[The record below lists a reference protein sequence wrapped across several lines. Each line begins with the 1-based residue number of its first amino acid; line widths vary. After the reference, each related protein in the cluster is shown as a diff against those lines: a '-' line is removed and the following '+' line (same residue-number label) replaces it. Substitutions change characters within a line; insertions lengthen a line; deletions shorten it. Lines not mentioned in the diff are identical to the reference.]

1 MKHFGEHIKKLRE
14 QKKFLQRQVA
24 AIIET
29 DTAFVSKFEKG
40 EKRLNRG
47 QVIKLAA
54 FFDVPEKE
62 LIPLWLS
69 DRLKDTLKNDP
80 YSEEALKL
88 AKQQLKKKK

>member
-1 MKHFGEHIKKLRE
+1 MNHFGEHFKRLRE

-40 EKRLNRG
+40 EKRLNRE
-47 QVIKLAA
+47 QLVKLAA

-69 DRLKDTLKNDP
+69 ERVKDVLKNDP
-80 YSEEALKL
+80 YSAEALKL
-88 AKQQLKKKK
+88 TEQRLKSKI